1 MADRNPGS
9 PVPEDDEEVLNVEPR
24 PVTVNGVPVDALEED
39 ILDDQDRGDDEEED
53 GEDLFGDDMER
64 DYEARPELD
73 QYDPAL
79 LADENEE
86 NAPLTPGQRHAAE
99 QAMQRRDRQE
109 RRATGRLGAEAFDSS
124 EEEAAAGT
132 PGSMDLMTP
141 RGPRRKR
148 RRVDGA
154 SPEDTPGQ
162 DSPGRDDEDI
172 IDESKYDLR
181 HEEKLAKDEEIGPR
195 LREKIKL
202 NFKQFL
208 LKFKSDPEDESCEY
222 KYKELIDKMVES
234 YQMHLDVDYRDLQ
247 AHTPILGLWV
257 ADFPAKI
264 LPLLNETAIEIA
276 QRKAGTYKTIA
287 EKDKS
292 EIRVAIHS
300 FLVTELIR
308 EMSVNHLNKLICVQG
323 VVTKRSQVNTQ
334 LKQLYLKCGR
344 CGFPSGPFDAA
355 EDKDI
360 QPGSCV
366 ECQSRGPWTVDRELT
381 LYRNH
386 QRIVL
391 QESPGKVEPG
401 KMPRS
406 KEVILSGDMVDTV
419 RPGDELT
426 LTGIYRPLYD
436 LNSNARHCFP
446 VYQTEIDAV
455 HVRRKGDLMLMQIT
469 DEETKKIRELARS
482 PNIRERIINSIA
494 PSIYGMPRVKE
505 GIAMAMFGGREKTA
519 AGRHRMRGDINVLVV
534 GDPGLAKSQFL
545 KYIEQTS
552 QRAVYASGKGASA
565 VGLTA
570 AVTRDEH
577 GEFCLEGG
585 AMVLADSGICLIDE
599 FDKMNDQ
606 DRTSIHE
613 AMEQQTISISK
624 AGIVAT
630 LQARCAV
637 IAVANPLDGCYDPSL
652 PFNKNVD
659 LSDPIL
665 SRFDVLFVLRDE
677 ADSAQ
682 DERLA
687 DHVVCSHIRSHPN
700 ADGNERNTK
709 PKFEQSAYADPIDQD
724 LLKKYIH
731 FAREHVK
738 PQFAEV
744 DKEKLTQFYADV
756 RQEAFR
762 SGGAPMTVRHI
773 DGMVRLAEANAKM
786 ELRNHVISKDVDHA
800 IALMLESFVQSQK
813 HSVAEELRVKFSR
826 FIKSPST
833 EADIAHSALHR
844 MFHDKEQA
852 ERLRKPTAGMDDEAE
867 EDIFLDMQEARAEIE
882 RLGIGSEDSGDYMR
896 SKRFTVDFRIDGQK
910 MYRRGAGF

>member
-9 PVPEDDEEVLNVEPR
+9 PVPEGDEDLQNVER
-24 PVTVNGVPVDALEED
+24 EVTVNGVPVDQLEED
-39 ILDDQDRGDDEEED
+39 ILGDQERGDDEEEE
-53 GEDLFGDDMER
+53 GEDLFGDDMQR
-64 DYEARPELD
+64 DYDARPELD
-73 QYDPAL
+73 QYDPAM
-79 LADENEE
+79 LADENADE
-86 NAPLTPGQRHAAE
+86 APLTPGQRRAAE
-99 QAMQRRDRQE
+99 QAMQRRDRE
-109 RRATGRLGAEAFDSS
+109 ARRAGGRLGAETFDSS
-124 EEEAAAGT
+124 EEEAAVGT
-132 PGSMDLMTP
+132 PGSTDLMTP
-141 RGPRRKR
+141 QMPRKKR
-148 RRVDGA
+148 RRTDKA
-154 SPEDTPGQ
+154 SPGSTPG
-162 DSPGRDDEDI
+162 PGADFEDEEVPKHMYDLTREEVKKDEDI
-172 IDESKYDLR
+172 E
-181 HEEKLAKDEEIGPR
+181 PR
-195 LREKIKL
+195 LKERIKL
-202 NFKQFL
+202 NFRQFL
-208 LKFKSDPEDESCEY
+208 LTNKDGDGEF
-222 KYKELIDKMVES
+222 KYKDLIQKMVES

-247 AHTPILGLWV
+247 EWDANLVFWV
-257 ADFPAKI
+257 SEFPAKI
-264 LPLLNETAIEIA
+264 LPLLNETAMEIAERKFGTYKLIA
-276 QRKAGTYKTIA
+276 QRD
-287 EKDKS
+287 ER
-292 EIRVAIHS
+292 ELRVGIHN
-300 FLVTELIR
+300 FIVTEKIR
-308 EMSVNHLNKLICVQG
+308 EMSVSHLNKLICVQG

-334 LKQLYLKCGR
+334 LKRLHLLCGR
-344 CGFPSGPFDAA
+344 CGSPSGPFDAI

-360 QPGSCV
+360 KPGSCA
-366 ECQSRGPWTVDRELT
+366 ECQSRGPWSVDKVNTV
-381 LYRNH
+381 YRNH

-391 QESPGKVEPG
+391 QESPGEVEPG

-469 DEETKKIRELARS
+469 DEEVKKIRELARS

-494 PSIYGMPRVKE
+494 PSIYGMQRVKE
-505 GIAMAMFGGREKTA
+505 GIAMSMFGGREKTA
-519 AGRHRMRGDINVLVV
+519 AGRHRMRGDINALIV

-552 QRAVYASGKGASA
+552 SRAVYTSGKGASA

-570 AVTRDEH
+570 AVSRDEH
-577 GEFCLEGG
+577 GEWVLEGG

-687 DHVVCSHIRSHPN
+687 DHVVCSHIRSHPI
-700 ADGNERNTK
+700 ADGDELNTK
-709 PKFEQSAYADPIDQD
+709 PKFAVSGYSDPIDQA

-773 DGMVRLAEANAKM
+773 DGMVRLSEANAKM

-844 MFHDKEQA
+844 MFHEKEQA
-852 ERLRKPTAGMDDEAE
+852 VRLRKPTQGEDDDME
-867 EDIFLDMQEARAEIE
+867 EEIFLELKDASKELE
-882 RLGIGSEDSGDYMR
+882 RLGISNSDSDDYLR
-896 SKRFTVDFRIDGQK
+896 SKRFKLDFRVDGERL
-910 MYRRGAGF
+910 YRTGAGH

>member
-9 PVPEDDEEVLNVEPR
+9 PVPEGEEEDFQNVERPER
-24 PVTVNGVPVDALEED
+24 PVTVDGIPVDELEED
-39 ILDDQDRGDDEEED
+39 VLGDQDGGDPEEEE
-53 GEDLFGDDMER
+53 GEDLFGEGMEQ

-73 QYDPAL
+73 RYDPAM
-79 LADENEE
+79 LADENEDQ
-86 NAPLTPGQRHAAE
+86 APLTPGQRRAAE
-99 QAMQRRDRQE
+99 QSMQRRDREE
-109 RRATGRLGAEAFDSS
+109 RRAAGRLGAEAFDSS

-132 PGSMDLMTP
+132 PGSTDLMTP
-141 RGPRRKR
+141 QMPRRKR
-148 RRVDGA
+148 RRTDKA
-154 SPEDTPGQ
+154 SPSMDTPGQ
-162 DSPGRDDEDI
+162 DFEDEDVPKHEYDLTREELKKDEDI
-172 IDESKYDLR
+172 E
-181 HEEKLAKDEEIGPR
+181 PR
-195 LREKIKL
+195 LRDKIKT

-208 LKFKSDPEDESCEY
+208 LKFKDGDDEL
-222 KYKELIDKMVES
+222 KYKELMQKMVES

-247 AHTPILGLWV
+247 SWDPTISLWLSEI
-257 ADFPAKI
+257 PAKI
-264 LPLLNETAIEIA
+264 LPLLNETALSIA
-276 QRKAGTYKTIA
+276 ERKFGTYKLIA
-287 EKDKS
+287 ERDER
-292 EIRVAIHS
+292 EIRVGVHN
-300 FLVTELIR
+300 FLVTEKIR
-308 EMSVNHLNKLICVQG
+308 EMSVSHLNKLICVQG

-334 LKQLYLKCGR
+334 LKRLYLKCGK
-344 CGFPSGPFDAA
+344 CGVPSNPFDAI
-355 EDKDI
+355 EDKDLR
-360 QPGSCV
+360 PGACV
-366 ECQSRGPWTVDRELT
+366 ECQSKGPWTVDKERT

-391 QESPGKVEPG
+391 QESPSEVEPG

-446 VYQTEIDAV
+446 VYQTEIEAV

-469 DEETKKIRELARS
+469 DEEVKKIRELARS

-494 PSIYGMPRVKE
+494 PSIYGMSRVKE
-505 GIAMAMFGGREKTA
+505 GIALAMFGGREKTA

-570 AVTRDEH
+570 AVSRDEH
-577 GEFCLEGG
+577 GEFVLEGG

-637 IAVANPLDGCYDPSL
+637 IAVANPLDGCYDPSI

-665 SRFDVLFVLRDE
+665 SRFDALFVLRDE

-687 DHVVCSHIRSHPN
+687 DHVVCSHIRSHPT
-700 ADGNERNTK
+700 ADPDELRTK
-709 PKFEQSAYADPIDQD
+709 PKFAAAGYSDPIDQA

-731 FAREHVK
+731 FARENVK
-738 PQFAEV
+738 PQFAEM

-773 DGMVRLAEANAKM
+773 DGMVRLAEANAKL
-786 ELRNHVISKDVDHA
+786 ELRNHVISRDVDHA

-813 HSVAEELRVKFSR
+813 HSVAEELRVKFAR

-833 EADIAHSALHR
+833 EVDIAHAALHR
-844 MFHDKEQA
+844 MFHEKEQA
-852 ERLRKPTAGMDDEAE
+852 ERLRRPSQGIDDDMEKE
-867 EDIFLDMQEARAEIE
+867 IFIDLQDASKELE
-882 RLGIGSEDSGDYMR
+882 RLGISTSDSQDYLR
-896 SKRFTVDFRIDGQK
+896 SKRFKLDFRLDGEK
-910 MYRRGAGF
+910 LYRTGAGY

>member
-9 PVPEDDEEVLNVEPR
+9 PVPDEEEEVLNAEQ
-24 PVTVNGVPVDALEED
+24 PVTVNGVPIDALEED
-39 ILDDQDRGDDEEED
+39 ILGDEERVDEEEED

-73 QYDPAL
+73 HYDPAM

-86 NAPLTPGQRHAAE
+86 QAPLTPGQRRAAE
-99 QAMQRRDRQE
+99 QDMARRDRREQKAAG
-109 RRATGRLGAEAFDSS
+109 RRLGDTFDDSD
-124 EEEAAAGT
+124 EEATATPT
-132 PGSMDLMTP
+132 PG
-141 RGPRRKR
+141 RKR
-148 RRVDGA
+148 RRVEKP
-154 SPEDTPGQ
+154 SPSQDTPGREFEWEEEEVPEDRYNLQ
-162 DSPGRDDEDI
+162 GEQLQKDEDI
-172 IDESKYDLR
+172 ELR
-181 HEEKLAKDEEIGPR
+181 LQ
-195 LREKIKL
+195 EKIKL
-202 NFKQFL
+202 NFRQFL
-208 LKFKSDPEDESCEY
+208 LKFQPENDDEF
-222 KYKELIDKMVES
+222 KYKELMQKMVES
-234 YQMHLDVDYRDLQ
+234 YQMHLDVDYRDIQVWSPALS
-247 AHTPILGLWV
+247 LWI

-264 LPLLNETAIEIA
+264 LPLLNETAMELAERKFDTYKVVA
-276 QRKAGTYKTIA
+276 QRDAR
-287 EKDKS
+287 

-300 FLVTELIR
+300 FIVRELIR

-323 VVTKRSQVNTQ
+323 VVTKRSAVNTQ
-334 LKQLYLKCGR
+334 LKTMYLKCGR
-344 CGFPSGPFDAA
+344 CGCPSGPFHPV

-360 QPGSCV
+360 RPGSCA
-366 ECQSRGPWTVDRELT
+366 ECQSKGPWTVDKERT

-391 QESPGKVEPG
+391 QESPSKVEPG

-469 DEETKKIRELARS
+469 DEEVKKIRELARS
-482 PNIRERIINSIA
+482 PNIRERMINSIA
-494 PSIYGMPRVKE
+494 PSIYGMSLVKE
-505 GIAMAMFGGREKTA
+505 AIALAMLGGRAKTTV
-519 AGRHRMRGDINVLVV
+519 GRHRMRGDINVLVV
-534 GDPGLAKSQFL
+534 GDPGLAKSQIL
-545 KYIEQTS
+545 KYIEQTA

-585 AMVLADSGICLIDE
+585 AMVLADSGLCLIDE

-637 IAVANPLDGCYDPSL
+637 IAVANPLDGCYDPSQ

-687 DHVVCSHIRSHPN
+687 DHVVCSHIRSHPTPTPDEAN
-700 ADGNERNTK
+700 LK
-709 PKFEQSAYADPIDQD
+709 PKFEQTSYSEPIDQE

-731 FAREHVK
+731 FARENVM

-744 DKEKLTQFYADV
+744 DKEKITHFYADV

-773 DGMVRLAEANAKM
+773 DGMIRLAEANAKM
-786 ELRNHVISKDVDHA
+786 ELRNHVVSKDVDHA
-800 IALMLESFVQSQK
+800 IALVLESFIQSQK
-813 HSVAEELRVKFSR
+813 HSVAEELRKKFAR

-833 EADIAHSALHR
+833 ETDIAHGALHR
-844 MFHDKEQA
+844 MFHEKEQA
-852 ERLRKPTAGMDDEAE
+852 ERLRKPTTEADDEGE
-867 EDIFLDMQEARAEIE
+867 QDVFLDMSEASKEFE
-882 RLGIGSEDSGDYMR
+882 RLGINNEDSQDYLR
-896 SKRFTVDFRIDGQK
+896 SKRFKVDFRIDGQRL
-910 MYRRGAGF
+910 YRMGAGH